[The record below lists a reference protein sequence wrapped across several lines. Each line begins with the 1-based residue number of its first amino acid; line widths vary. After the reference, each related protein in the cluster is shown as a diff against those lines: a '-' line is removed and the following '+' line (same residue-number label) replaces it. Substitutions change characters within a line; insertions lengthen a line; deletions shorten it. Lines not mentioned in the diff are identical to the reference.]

1 MDFESQYLMC
11 QCNGT
16 IKIETRSFL
25 CRDLR
30 ASLESG
36 QGELFLTHIPKIS
49 DVNIPRRIVELA
61 STLGDV
67 YALRY
72 KIDFTGISRGFAYL
86 QYIDASLMKMA
97 VKCLPKIFKAANL
110 RIGVKKSSN
119 TRELMLLHVQMLSP
133 VEVYQ
138 EMQKVCQ
145 FSSLRVLE
153 HKPREFLYIF
163 GYVNNDQA
171 ANAHQSIR
179 AVIRVFGSHAYV
191 AWLHPTHTMSEMKF
205 SSRCCQKLDKNL
217 NPRYPIECNCFTF

>member
-1 MDFESQYLMC
+1 MDFERQYLMC

-16 IKIETRSFL
+16 IRIQTRSFL
-25 CRDLR
+25 FGDLR

-86 QYIDASLMKMA
+86 QYIDASLMEMA

-110 RIGVKKSSN
+110 RISVKKSSN
-119 TRELMLLHVQMLSP
+119 TRELLLRQVQKLTP
-133 VEVYQ
+133 VQVYQ

-145 FSSLRVLE
+145 FTSLRVFE
-153 HKPREFLYIF
+153 YQPRQFFYIF

-179 AVIRVFGSHAYV
+179 AVIRGFGSRAYI
-191 AWLHPTHTMSEMKF
+191 AWLHPTDTMSESKF
-205 SSRCCQKLDKNL
+205 TSRCCQKLDKNL
-217 NPRYPIECNCFTF
+217 NLRNPRKCNCFKF